1 MAFMFKGPAAL
12 TGSSTADDL
21 AATGA
26 VTVGTTLAVTGAS
39 TLSNTLAVTG
49 VSTLTGGATLGAAL
63 AMGTFKITGLG
74 TPMDGTDAVTKTYAD
89 GLGGGALSADVTS
102 NAAIALAPNTT
113 YFIDSTAAT
122 AFTISEGTLAA
133 GSLVRFVIVSG
144 SASVA
149 ITGAAGLGSGSDLV
163 PMSGT
168 AGGTLTLVGVGH
180 SAQFVFKSNKLYVVS
195 GGGTI
200 S

>member
-26 VTVGTTLAVTGAS
+26 VTVGTTLDVTGAS
-39 TLSNTLAVTG
+39 A
-49 VSTLTGGATLGAAL
+49 LTGGATLGAAL
-63 AMGTFKITGLG
+63 AMGNFKITGLG
-74 TPMDGTDAVTKTYAD
+74 TPTAGTDAVTKTYAD

>member
-1 MAFMFKGPAAL
+1 MFKGPAAL
-12 TGSSTADDL
+12 TGASTAVDL

-26 VTVGTTLAVTGAS
+26 VTVGTTLDVTGAS
-39 TLSNTLAVTG
+39 A
-49 VSTLTGGATLGAAL
+49 LTGGATLGAAL
-63 AMGTFKITGLG
+63 AMGNFKITGLG
-74 TPMDGTDAVTKTYAD
+74 TPTAGTDAVTKTYAD

-102 NAAIALAPNTT
+102 NDADIDLAPNTT
-113 YFIDSTAAT
+113 YFIASAT
-122 AFTISEGTLAA
+122 ANAFNITEGTLAA

-144 SASVA
+144 STSVA
-149 ITGAAGLGSGSDLV
+149 ITGVDAIGGSALV

-168 AGGTLTLVGVGH
+168 AGNTLTLVGVGH

>member
-1 MAFMFKGPAAL
+1 MFKGPAAL
-12 TGSSTADDL
+12 TGSSIADNL
-21 AATGA
+21 AATGE
-26 VTVGTTLAVTGAS
+26 VTVGTTLGVTGA
-39 TLSNTLAVTG
+39 
-49 VSTLTGGATLGAAL
+49 STLTGGATLGAAL
-63 AMGTFKITGLG
+63 AMGNFKITGLG
-74 TPMDGTDAVTKTYAD
+74 TPDDGTDAATKTYVD
-89 GLGGGALSADVTS
+89 SVSGGALSAEVNT
-102 NAAIALAPNTT
+102 NADIDLAPNTT
-113 YFIDSTAAT
+113 YFIASAT
-122 AFTISEGTLAA
+122 ANAFNITEGTLAA

-144 SASVA
+144 STSVA
-149 ITGAAGLGSGSDLV
+149 ITGAEAIGSGTDLV